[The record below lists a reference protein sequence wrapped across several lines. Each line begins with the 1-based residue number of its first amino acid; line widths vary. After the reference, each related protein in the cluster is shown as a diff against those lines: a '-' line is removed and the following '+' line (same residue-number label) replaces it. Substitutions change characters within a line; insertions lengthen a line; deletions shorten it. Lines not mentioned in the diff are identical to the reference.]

1 MSESAACALAA
12 EPPPAP
18 PTGSAAPSS
27 QPPPHRA
34 ARGEPAAVPIPSLT
48 AREREVALLV
58 AQGCTNRQIAEKLV
72 VTTGTAALHVEHIRR
87 KLGFHARSQIATWVT
102 TQDWNP

>member
-1 MSESAACALAA
+1 MSEAAACALAA

-18 PTGSAAPSS
+18 TLIPTPP
-27 QPPPHRA
+27 QPPPLPIPRRA
-34 ARGEPAAVPIPSLT
+34 PTAAVPTPTLT

-72 VTTGTAALHVEHIRR
+72 VTPGTAALHVEHIRR
-87 KLGFHARSQIATWVT
+87 KLRFHARSQIATWVA
-102 TQDWNP
+102 TQNWNP